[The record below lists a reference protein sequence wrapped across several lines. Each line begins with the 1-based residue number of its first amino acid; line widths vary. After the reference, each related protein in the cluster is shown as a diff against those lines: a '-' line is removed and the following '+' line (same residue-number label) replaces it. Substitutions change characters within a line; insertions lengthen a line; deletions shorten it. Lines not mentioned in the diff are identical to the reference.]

1 MERAV
6 SALELEKNV
15 LLFPDG
21 AALEEGCNF
30 RGETHHS
37 GGTAAHDSRDMSDV
51 AFRRQLRTAGCQRVL
66 QRSDILIELLEL
78 EGFVILR
85 ALDRVCLEM
94 IQSRRKYQPVG
105 VEAFGDGLFHLQGRR
120 RIFSQRVFSCWNQ
133 DLMRSIC
140 RLCFD
145 WLKRDVLQPT

>member
-15 LLFPDG
+15 LPFPDG

-37 GGTAAHDSRDMSDV
+37 GGAAAHDLRDTLDV
-51 AFRRQLRTAGCQRVL
+51 ALRRQLSTAGCQRVL
-66 QRSDILIELLEL
+66 QRSDSLIELLEL

-85 ALDRVCLEM
+85 ALDRVRLEM
-94 IQSRRKYQPVG
+94 AQSRRKYQPV
-105 VEAFGDGLFHLQGRR
+105 
-120 RIFSQRVFSCWNQ
+120 
-133 DLMRSIC
+133 
-140 RLCFD
+140 
-145 WLKRDVLQPT
+145 